1 MNIKEISISVEQEKS
16 VSLEVS
22 KSNEIG
28 IGFEKREVL
37 SEPRIERAFYDFDF
51 TFNEE
56 DGSLSLTLIQNN
68 GVSKNLKID
77 LPTEELVKNVYYDN
91 DNKEINIEWEN
102 GQATKI
108 PLSGLVDTYKAD
120 EVTLTLDNETKTFK
134 IKEEYLTASNIKVDS
149 SKTGTTATN
158 VESALKELKEE
169 IKSTADEV
177 KDGVVTGIKG
187 SEETDFRKGQ
197 VEITKENI
205 GLGNV
210 LNVGSYSKEESD
222 NKYQVQ
228 GDYATRSEIPTTLPA
243 SDVYSWA
250 KEPTKPSY
258 DKSEIGLGN
267 VDNTSDADKPIST
280 ATQQALDN
288 VIEIA
293 EGKTKTYVIEVA
305 NNTSFNSQE
314 DTIRLLFTSNI
325 ITISGETILGESL
338 KVGDIIIVKD
348 LDVPDRYVGKKN
360 EGEVL
365 NYLDFYILETQKVD
379 LSDYA
384 LNEEIVKIKDGNTIV
399 KKAEQDGSG
408 NNIVD
413 TYMPKSG
420 GTFNGSVTLHKNSIA
435 DKLLLHENGYIKI
448 EDMMYSGTTTIL
460 SSKIDLKSSA
470 MPGTQ
475 AKITI
480 DGEKVTTENSFKTI
494 NGESIVGTGNIVTKL
509 EDSGVEA
516 GTYSAVQ
523 VNAKGIVTSGKQII
537 EVGVA
542 GQTEPSESL
551 AKGGIFFQEI

>member
-37 SEPRIERAFYDFDF
+37 SEPRVERSFYDFDF

-120 EVTLTLDNETKTFK
+120 ELTLTLDNETKTFK

-258 DKSEIGLGN
+258 DKSEIGLSN

-293 EGKTKTYVIEVA
+293 EGKTKTYVLEIA
-305 NNTSFNSQE
+305 NNEFFNSQE
-314 DTIRLLFTSNI
+314 DLLYFSLTDKFVTIG
-325 ITISGETILGESL
+325 GETISFGSL
-338 KVGDIIIVKD
+338 KIGDVILVKD
-348 LDVPDRYVGKKN
+348 LDVPDRYVGFKKQSD
-360 EGEVL
+360 VL
-365 NYLDFYILETQKVD
+365 NFLYLYKLETQKVD

-384 LNEEIVKIKDGNTIV
+384 LNEEIVKIKDGTTIV
-399 KKAEQDGSG
+399 KKAEQDKNGDDISTTYLKNNSNGKIESTGIINFIVEQKYPEIILESFDGMKATIMPAGIDINSGGANIASITLDG
-408 NNIVD
+408 NNV
-413 TYMPKSG
+413 
-420 GTFNGSVTLHKNSIA
+420 V
-435 DKLLLHENGYIKI
+435 
-448 EDMMYSGTTTIL
+448 
-460 SSKIDLKSSA
+460 
-470 MPGTQ
+470 
-475 AKITI
+475 
-480 DGEKVTTENSFKTI
+480 TENSFKTI

-542 GQTEPSESL
+542 GQTEPSDNL
-551 AKGGIFFQEI
+551 AVGGIFFQEI